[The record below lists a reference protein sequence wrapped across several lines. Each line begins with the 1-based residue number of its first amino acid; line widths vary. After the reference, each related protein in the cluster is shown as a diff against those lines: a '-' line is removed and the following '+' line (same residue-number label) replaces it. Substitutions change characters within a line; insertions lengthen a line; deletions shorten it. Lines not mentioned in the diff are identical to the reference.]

1 MNKADFILPI
11 TIDTIEKLSNKMVS
25 AQVDIERMI
34 NTLEET
40 YKYKIAR
47 PVECEVNYHPYSPRR
62 LHIVSPIFPPKIQIN
77 VYKAKY
83 YGNPYLRRE
92 AGDVWR
98 ATLGKMYRENKSK
111 CADLKDFRKA
121 IIWFTYFYPNKV
133 NFNVNNQM
141 IRLIIYA
148 IKDYFLPCA
157 KDNRAITIIVDSA
170 IDEKKPRTE
179 IMIIEDLGQLKT
191 LRHSN
196 PFEDFTYNEKEE
208 TTKMENEGGPD
219 TTDYYDDTDEEFFQP

>member
-1 MNKADFILPI
+1 MYFFKENTNGRKATKLRNILPAVDLSGANRHFI
-11 TIDTIEKLSNKMVS
+11 ICETHKILKKVLQKFTIKYPESDVYIVLQDHVGLLLKYLRENNDKIFYQELLAKLGAGEKVELLQSS
-25 AQVDIERMI
+25 
-34 NTLEET
+34 
-40 YKYKIAR
+40 

-121 IIWFTYFYPNKV
+121 II
-133 NFNVNNQM
+133 
-141 IRLIIYA
+141 
-148 IKDYFLPCA
+148 
-157 KDNRAITIIVDSA
+157 
-170 IDEKKPRTE
+170 
-179 IMIIEDLGQLKT
+179 
-191 LRHSN
+191 
-196 PFEDFTYNEKEE
+196 
-208 TTKMENEGGPD
+208 
-219 TTDYYDDTDEEFFQP
+219 